1 MKRYGTA
8 ILLVCV
14 LTMLVVGVVEA
25 HANLAR
31 STPAAGDVLATA
43 PAEIVMEFTENL
55 DPSFTKAQLINCQNQ
70 VVNPGPGQIDPA
82 KPKVWHL
89 TIGALP
95 KDSYT
100 VIWRARSATDGHITN
115 GNIPFG
121 IGVAPT
127 PSEMA
132 ETLLKMM

>member
-1 MKRYGTA
+1 MKRRA
-8 ILLVCV
+8 IIWVLAMA
-14 LTMLVVGVVEA
+14 LTMMAVSVVEA

-31 STPAAGDVLATA
+31 STPAAGEVLASA
-43 PAEIVMEFTENL
+43 PPEMVMEFTENL
-55 DPSFTKAQLINCQNQ
+55 DPSFTRAQLVNSQNQ
-70 VVNPGPGQIDPA
+70 VIVPGPGKIDPA

-89 TIGALP
+89 ALGDLP

-121 IGVAPT
+121 IGVAP
-127 PSEMA
+127 A
-132 ETLLKMM
+132 